1 MIKAL
6 LRVPGYWSMRYLCSP
21 HLMPLSLTVSVTYRC
36 NSKCLTCNIWR
47 RDKVSEFTAEE
58 FQKTFGS
65 IGKTPYWITVS
76 GGEPFLREDLTQIVS
91 SMCESMSPHVI
102 NIPTNGL
109 VPAIAEKVSDI
120 ARKNP
125 RTQFIVNL
133 SLDGVGGRHDE
144 IRGVRGAFDRALRT
158 YNELRGVRCRNLDVS
173 VHTVISKYNVKEI
186 PKIYA
191 FVRTIKP
198 DSYITEIAEQRVE
211 LGTESS
217 DITPSYEDYAEAVA
231 FLKEKIR
238 AEKKEG
244 TPKLINALRSEY
256 YDLALK
262 TIKEK
267 RQAIPCYAGY
277 CSCQIAPDGDVWA
290 CCVRADVLGNL
301 RDAGYDFKKI
311 WFGKKAEETRK
322 SIKNNECHC
331 PLANASYTNMLC
343 NPGKIL
349 SIGLRFLSG

>member
-1 MIKAL
+1 
-6 LRVPGYWSMRYLCSP
+6 
-21 HLMPLSLTVSVTYRC
+21 
-36 NSKCLTCNIWR
+36 
-47 RDKVSEFTAEE
+47 
-58 FQKTFGS
+58 
-65 IGKTPYWITVS
+65 
-76 GGEPFLREDLTQIVS
+76 
-91 SMCESMSPHVI
+91 
-102 NIPTNGL
+102 
-109 VPAIAEKVSDI
+109 
-120 ARKNP
+120 
-125 RTQFIVNL
+125 
-133 SLDGVGGRHDE
+133 LDGVGGRHDE